1 MNVTIGA
8 TLTGGSTAALTPA
21 GLSAGGKAS
30 YTTPEHT
37 RLNPRV
43 VDFLVS
49 SPVQQQATKKNP
61 NPDPG
66 IARAGLKVA
75 FANRE
80 ASEGCCGTQLGSVII
95 DLGVRWSL
103 NQPETLA
110 DDAIDYIQ
118 GLVFTTAFVDAV
130 KKGTLPV
137 A

>member
-8 TLTGGSTAALTPA
+8 TLTGGSTAVLTPA

-37 RLNPRV
+37 RLTPRV

-49 SPVQQQATKKNP
+49 APVSPQVTKKNP
-61 NPDPG
+61 NPAPG
-66 IARAGLKVA
+66 VARAGLKIS
-75 FANRE
+75 FANRTT
-80 ASEGCCGTQLGSVII
+80 AEGCCDVQQGTFIV
-95 DLGVRWSL
+95 DLGVRWPL

-110 DDAIDYIQ
+110 DDAIEYIQ
-118 GLVFTTAFVDAV
+118 GLVFTTAFVNAV
-130 KKGTLPV
+130 KLGTLPT